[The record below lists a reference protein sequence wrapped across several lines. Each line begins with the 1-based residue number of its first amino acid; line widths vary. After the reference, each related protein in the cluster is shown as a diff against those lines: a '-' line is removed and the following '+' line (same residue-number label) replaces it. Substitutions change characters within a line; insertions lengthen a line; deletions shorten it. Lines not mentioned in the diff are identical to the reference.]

1 MYKRQSDEYLE
12 WIVNAHEAATY
23 QLAFRYALAGGNRPL
38 GLKVNGKVIQKSLPF
53 NDTGHWTSW
62 KDLITEAALQKG
74 ENQIRLESIGASG
87 PNVDRLTLE
96 RR

>member
-1 MYKRQSDEYLE
+1 M
-12 WIVNAHEAATY
+12 T
-23 QLAFRYALAGGNRPL
+23 
-38 GLKVNGKVIQKSLPF
+38 LKVNGKVIQKSLPF
-53 NDTGHWTSW
+53 NDTGDWTSW
-62 KDLITEAALQKG
+62 KDLNTETALQKG